1 MRLVV
6 AELTLEAM
14 AAVLARYENGC
25 HEREV
30 HRKNTLAYLVSLN
43 KKAVKEFKQRQRGLA
58 PSKTDLWKQLIKY
71 KAKNTSGVTGPLVHK
86 ALRMFLEKEQ
96 GGLCCYCRRPLV
108 NIAHAKPIEHILP
121 RVDFVQYT
129 FHFWNLAVA
138 CFDCN
143 QIKTDHN
150 WAHVSKH
157 GVEPYP
163 SPASFA
169 EMYHPRFHP
178 YAEHVRFVRIQTND
192 HMISIYIG
200 TTDQG
205 RHLCLNLLKKL
216 SAREIMVNSN
226 PELRDSL
233 NVINAHAAA
242 NEGDM
247 PPALEAFYDAL
258 GKSTSR
264 LVNDGIG

>member
-1 MRLVV
+1 M
-6 AELTLEAM
+6 AEITLDAM
-14 AAVLARYENGC
+14 AAVQARYEKTC
-25 HEREV
+25 HERDI
-30 HRKNTLAYLVSLN
+30 HRKNTLKYLATLN
-43 KKAVKEFKQRQRGLA
+43 KKAVKEFKLRKSGLA
-58 PSKTDLWKQLIKY
+58 TSKTDLWKQLIEY
-71 KAKNTSGVTGPLVHK
+71 KAKNTSGVTGPLVRK

-96 GGLCCYCRRPLV
+96 GGLCCYCQRPLV

-121 RVDFVQYT
+121 RLDFVQYT

-143 QIKTDHN
+143 QIKIDDN
-150 WAHVSKH
+150 WADVSKH
-157 GVEPYP
+157 GEEHYP
-163 SPASFA
+163 APASFT

-178 YAEHVRFVRIQTND
+178 YAEHVRFIRVQTND

-216 SAREIMVNSN
+216 SAREIVVNSN
-226 PELRDSL
+226 PQLRDAL
-233 NVINAHAAA
+233 NVLSAHAAA

-247 PPALEAFYDAL
+247 PPALEAFYKSL
-258 GKSTSR
+258 GKSITR
-264 LVNDGIG
+264 LVNDGIE